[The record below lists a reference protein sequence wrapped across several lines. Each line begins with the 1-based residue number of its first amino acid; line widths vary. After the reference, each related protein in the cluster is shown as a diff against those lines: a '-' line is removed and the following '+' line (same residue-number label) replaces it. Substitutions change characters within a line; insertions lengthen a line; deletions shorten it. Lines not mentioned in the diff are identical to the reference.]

1 MGSLADMAPTTV
13 TIRCGF
19 CGRRNRVDM
28 TRATARPRCADCGR
42 PILLDRPRAVTAEE
56 FHETVAEAG
65 VPVLVDFHADWC
77 GPCKVTAPMLDE
89 LAHRHQG
96 RVLVLKVDT
105 DRYPELAQQHG
116 IRGIPTL
123 LLFDEGREV
132 RRHVGAANLAQ
143 LEQLAGV

>member
-1 MGSLADMAPTTV
+1 MGPTTV
-13 TIRCGF
+13 TIRCSF

-28 TRATARPRCADCGR
+28 AKVTARPRCADCGR

-56 FHETVAEAG
+56 FHETVADAG
-65 VPVLVDFHADWC
+65 VPVLVDFYADWC

>member
-1 MGSLADMAPTTV
+1 
-13 TIRCGF
+13 
-19 CGRRNRVDM
+19 
-28 TRATARPRCADCGR
+28 
-42 PILLDRPRAVTAEE
+42 
-56 FHETVAEAG
+56 
-65 VPVLVDFHADWC
+65 
-77 GPCKVTAPMLDE
+77 MLDE

>member
-1 MGSLADMAPTTV
+1 MGPTTV

-28 TRATARPRCADCGR
+28 ARVTARPRCADCSR

-56 FHETVAEAG
+56 FHETVADAG
-65 VPVLVDFHADWC
+65 VPVLVDFYADWC

-105 DRYPELAQQHG
+105 DRFPELAQQHG

-132 RRHVGAANLAQ
+132 RRHVGAATLAQ
-143 LEQLAGV
+143 LEQLAAV